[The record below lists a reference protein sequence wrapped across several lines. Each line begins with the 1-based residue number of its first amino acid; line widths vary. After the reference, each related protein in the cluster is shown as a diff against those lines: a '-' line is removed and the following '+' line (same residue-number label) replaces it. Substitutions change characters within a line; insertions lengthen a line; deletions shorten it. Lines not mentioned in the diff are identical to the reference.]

1 MPIIYNEKNKT
12 FKLDTDYT
20 SYIIQVYEENYLLNL
35 YYGDFIPDCF
45 VPGRDKR
52 TPNASFSPANPVIGE
67 HGFSPDTAPME
78 FGTSGAGDFRISALE
93 IRNSNGDSVTD
104 IRYCG
109 HKIYDGKKEIP
120 QMPSSYVNSD
130 SEAQTLELYAKDAVT
145 GAAVTLYYS
154 VFPKYDIIARRIR
167 VTNESPKKMRIERAF
182 SLCLDLPDMDYDM
195 ISLYGAH
202 AKERNA
208 ERRPLA
214 HGIQGI
220 GSRRGASSHTQ
231 NPFMALAKKG
241 ADEEHGSVYGFNF
254 VYSGN
259 FSALAECDFNCTTRV
274 IMGIDPDTFSWE
286 LDGGE
291 SFDSPEA
298 IMVYTSRGI
307 GEMSRLLHRF
317 YNNNLIRGRYK
328 TEKRP
333 LLINSWEAA
342 YFNFD
347 SDKLVAF
354 AKEAKKLGVEMLV
367 MDDGW
372 FGKRNDDTSSLGD
385 WFVNEE
391 KLQGSLSD
399 LIKRVNNEGLKF
411 GIWYEPEM
419 ISPDSDLYRAHP
431 DWCVHVEGRE
441 PMLGRN
447 QYVLDVSRKD
457 VRDNIWEQMYKVL
470 SENNIEYLKWDFN
483 RNICDAGSA
492 LLPPERKEE
501 FFHRFILGTY
511 DLMNRL
517 VTAFPNIL
525 FENCSGG
532 GGRYDPAML
541 CYSPQI
547 WASDNTDPI
556 ERLYI
561 QFGTSMCYPASS
573 MGAHVSAC
581 DRTGYGT
588 KCNVARWGTFG
599 LELDP
604 TKLTDEETEIIRN
617 QIKDYHRNYELVN
630 RGDLY
635 RLISPFEN
643 PYRAAWQFVSPDKS
657 RTMFTLVTMR
667 REFRQHLIV
676 KLHGLDPD
684 AYYRNEETG
693 DVFSGALLM
702 NAGLVL
708 TQTAEKS
715 GESVVIC
722 FDKI

>member
-12 FKLDTDYT
+12 FKLDTDNT

-120 QMPSSYVNSD
+120 QMPSSYVNSE

-391 KLQGSLSD
+391 KLQGSLGD
-399 LIKRVNNEGLKF
+399 LINRVNNEGLKF

-457 VRDNIWEQMYKVL
+457 ARDNIWEQMYKVL

-604 TKLTDEETEIIRN
+604 TKLTDEETETIRN

-708 TQTAEKS
+708 THTAEKS